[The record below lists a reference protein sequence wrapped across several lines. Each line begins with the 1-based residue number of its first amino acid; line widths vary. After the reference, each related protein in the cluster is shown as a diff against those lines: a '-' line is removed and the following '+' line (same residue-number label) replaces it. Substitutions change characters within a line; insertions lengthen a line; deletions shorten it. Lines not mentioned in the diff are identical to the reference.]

1 LKSAFKAFSFN
12 KASDLFLFFAIILI
26 FNLTYTLDIA
36 TFVSQI
42 HLYENFLVTFFI
54 YKVNYL
60 ELISI
65 FLLGSA
71 FIKSAQ
77 FGAHI

>member
-1 LKSAFKAFSFN
+1 M
-12 KASDLFLFFAIILI
+12 FLFFAIILI
-26 FNLTYTLDIA
+26 FNLTLNLDIP
-36 TFVSQI
+36 TFINQI
-42 HLYENFLVTFFI
+42 HLYENYSIIILNSQ
-54 YKVNYL
+54 VNYL
-60 ELISI
+60 EIISL